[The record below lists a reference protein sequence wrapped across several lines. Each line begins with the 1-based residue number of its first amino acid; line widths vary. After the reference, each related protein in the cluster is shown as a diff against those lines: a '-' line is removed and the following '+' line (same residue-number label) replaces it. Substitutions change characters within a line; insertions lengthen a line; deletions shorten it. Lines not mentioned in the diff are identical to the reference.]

1 MPVSVYMQE
10 KLLLRE
16 QLWQRGAEI
25 QQQADFCSGLGSAT
39 CCLLWSSSA
48 RENTVTHWLA
58 DVSHLDS
65 TACISSV
72 YRLHSVFT
80 EPVFMPE
87 CTYIVCASVFF
98 HAYGDAGEAPAI
110 FGSSNPNSG
119 ELCQISG

>member
-1 MPVSVYMQE
+1 MPVSGYMQE

-16 QLWQRGAEI
+16 QLWQSGAQL

-72 YRLHSVFT
+72 YRLHGVFT
-80 EPVFMPE
+80 EPVFIPE
-87 CTYIVCASVFF
+87 CAYIVFASVFF

-119 ELCQISG
+119 ELRQISG